1 MTKKLFRPVV
11 ALTLSALLF
20 AACGKDK
27 NPTNVTPDP
36 KPEPEPT
43 VKEKIIGSWNLNSFA
58 DDYDRNGKI
67 EEAEKYP
74 PDNNETYTLIF
85 DENDKYTIEYEDTQD
100 PRFNYTETQKWIL
113 TNDDKEIMLIYSD
126 TTGSDTSFAIIQT
139 LTEKDMVLYPK
150 EDPFSDWIFLT
161 KK

>member
-36 KPEPEPT
+36 QPDPEPT
-43 VKEKIIGSWNLNSFA
+43 VKEKMIGSWNINAFA
-58 DDYDRNGKI
+58 DDDDKNGKI
-67 EEAEKYP
+67 EETEKYL
-74 PDNNETYTLIF
+74 PDSTETYTLTF
-85 DENDKYTIEYEDTQD
+85 GENDKYTIKYEDMLD

-113 TNDDKEIMLIYSD
+113 INDDKEIMLIYSD

>member
-43 VKEKIIGSWNLNSFA
+43 VKEKIIGSWNVNSFA
-58 DDYDRNGKI
+58 DDDDKNGKI
-67 EEAEKYP
+67 EETEKYL
-74 PDNNETYTLIF
+74 PDSTETYTLIF
-85 DENDKYTIEYEDTQD
+85 DENDKYTIKYEDTQD

-113 TNDDKEIMLIYSD
+113 INDDKEIMLIYSD